1 MKAGSRRGGGGRSS
15 GGGGRRAF
23 LFLSV
28 GALLGGGAVYLFGP
42 RSGGPAGESRPP
54 ATPAAPSPAPAPKK
68 SPAPRA
74 SAPEAGETPADFE
87 PAGGGRGVIALVLD
101 DMGNGEAAL
110 SRAGQLP
117 GPIALAV
124 LPEAPAAESAAALA
138 RRKGWDLLLHLPL
151 RAESGVSPPG
161 AISPADSDKKIVE
174 ATTRALDLLPG
185 AIGVNNHEGSAAM
198 ADRRVVRTLLKTVRD
213 RHLFFLDSRTTS
225 ARVAEEEAKSL
236 GAPLLSRDVFLD
248 AEGGG
253 GMEAAW
259 EKARKLALRKGSAIV
274 IAHPHPATLDFLG
287 REIPKLEAHG
297 LRLVKVSELVD

>member
-1 MKAGSRRGGGGRSS
+1 
-15 GGGGRRAF
+15 
-23 LFLSV
+23 
-28 GALLGGGAVYLFGP
+28 
-42 RSGGPAGESRPP
+42 
-54 ATPAAPSPAPAPKK
+54 
-68 SPAPRA
+68 
-74 SAPEAGETPADFE
+74 
-87 PAGGGRGVIALVLD
+87 VIALVLD
-101 DMGNGEAAL
+101 DMGNGEAAV

-124 LPEAPAAESAAALA
+124 LPDAPVAEAAAALA

-161 AISPADSDKKIVE
+161 AISSTDTDRQIVD
-174 ATTRALDLLPG
+174 AATRALDQLPG

-198 ADRRVVRTLLKTVRD
+198 SDHRVVRTLLKTVRD
-213 RHLFFLDSRTTS
+213 RHLFFLDSRTTA

-236 GAPLLSRDVFLD
+236 GAPFLSRDVFLD
-248 AEGGG
+248 AEGEV

-259 EKARKLALRKGSAIV
+259 EKARRLALKKGSAIV

-287 REIPKLEAHG
+287 QEIPKLAAHG